1 MSGLQ
6 LPQNH
11 NSLSLFSVSH
21 ILSEFLSLA
30 NSIPEP
36 HDERKCHSQLL
47 FSGTEDNLQGDYSD
61 TELTT
66 GNLMAFFTY

>member
-1 MSGLQ
+1 MPGLQ

-11 NSLSLFSVSH
+11 NSLSLFSVLH

-36 HDERKCHSQLL
+36 HDEGKCSSQLL
-47 FSGTEDNLQGDYSD
+47 FSGTEENLEGDD
-61 TELTT
+61 GDAELTT
-66 GNLMAFFTY
+66 GKLMAFFTY